1 MSAVWRRP
9 SLTLL
14 EVLWRWAAGV
24 PLLLLLSWQA
34 RRLWPS
40 IPLDTAALADMT
52 VFRPLES
59 FRTLRLGYAG
69 VEPIL
74 APVAR
79 WLVPLVLA
87 IWALAWSI
95 GRGVVLWKLGRTPRE
110 RFAFSLLLHVLLL
123 RLLRTAMLFV
133 LAGGWWGLVKWA
145 ATFTVSGPGSRGEEP
160 RLVLF
165 CAFVI
170 CGSLLMFVGW
180 GAVNWV
186 VDAAPLLAIRYRLGA
201 AASLAATLKLGA
213 ARGKLIEIN
222 LVMGIVKIALLV
234 LALVFSACPLPFEG
248 VATQDFL
255 TNWWIGVAVL
265 YFLASD
271 YFHVVRSAAYL
282 ELFREGSNEIF
293 AAHAPGGL

>member
-14 EVLWRWAAGV
+14 EVLWRWTVGV

-40 IPLDTAALADMT
+40 VPLDTPALSSMT

-69 VEPIL
+69 VEPVL

-79 WLVPLVLA
+79 WIVPLILA
-87 IWALAWSI
+87 IWALAWSV
-95 GRGVVLWKLGRTPRE
+95 GRGVVLRKLGSTSRE
-110 RFAFSLLLHVLLL
+110 RVNFPLLLRVLLL
-123 RLLRTAMLFV
+123 RLLRTAMLLL
-133 LAGGWWGLVKWA
+133 LAGGWWWLVKWA
-145 ATFTVSGPGSRGEEP
+145 AAFTVSGPGSRGEEP
-160 RLVLF
+160 RLVLL

-186 VDAAPLLAIRYRLGA
+186 IDAAPLLAIRYRLGA
-201 AASLAATLKLGA
+201 AAALEATLKLGA
-213 ARGKLIEIN
+213 VRGKLIEIN

-248 VATQDFL
+248 VTTQDFL
-255 TNWWIGVAVL
+255 TNWWVGVAVL

-282 ELFREGSNEIF
+282 ELFREGSNGIF
-293 AAHAPGGL
+293 AAHAPRGL